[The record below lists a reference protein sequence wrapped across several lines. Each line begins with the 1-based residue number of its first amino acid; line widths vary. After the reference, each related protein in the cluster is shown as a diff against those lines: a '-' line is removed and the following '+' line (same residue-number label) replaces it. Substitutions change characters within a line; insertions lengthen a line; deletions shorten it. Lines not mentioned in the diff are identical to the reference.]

1 MFINNN
7 ECMPSFLT
15 LIKIFM
21 FLNNNER
28 MPIVSISL
36 NEEILKQ
43 IDSLQKNLGFS
54 GRSDAIRAG
63 IRSFVAE
70 EKQKENLSGNV
81 NAILLVVHNDEYD
94 NQVNGI
100 KHSYEDLIT
109 THLHSKIEGD
119 KCMELFMLKGEADS
133 VSSITKDFQI
143 NKKMDTVKLVAL

>member
-1 MFINNN
+1 
-7 ECMPSFLT
+7 
-15 LIKIFM
+15 
-21 FLNNNER
+21 

-36 NEEILKQ
+36 TDEILKE

-63 IRSFVAE
+63 IRSFVSE

-119 KCMELFMLKGEADS
+119 KCMELFMLKGEANS

-143 NKKMDTVKLVAL
+143 NKRMDTVKLVTL

>member
-1 MFINNN
+1 
-7 ECMPSFLT
+7 
-15 LIKIFM
+15 
-21 FLNNNER
+21 

-36 NEEILKQ
+36 TEEILKE

-119 KCMELFMLKGEADS
+119 KCMELFMLKGEAGS

-143 NKKMDTVKLVAL
+143 NKRMDTVKLVAL

>member
-1 MFINNN
+1 
-7 ECMPSFLT
+7 
-15 LIKIFM
+15 
-21 FLNNNER
+21 

-36 NEEILKQ
+36 TEEILKE

-63 IRSFVAE
+63 IRSFVSE

-143 NKKMDTVKLVAL
+143 NKRMDTVKLVTL

>member
-1 MFINNN
+1 
-7 ECMPSFLT
+7 
-15 LIKIFM
+15 
-21 FLNNNER
+21 

-36 NEEILKQ
+36 TEEILKE
-43 IDSLQKNLGFS
+43 IDNLQKNLGFS

-63 IRSFVAE
+63 IRSFVSE

-94 NQVNGI
+94 NQVTGI

-143 NKKMDTVKLVAL
+143 NKRMDTVKLVTL

>member
-1 MFINNN
+1 
-7 ECMPSFLT
+7 
-15 LIKIFM
+15 
-21 FLNNNER
+21 

-36 NEEILKQ
+36 TEEILRE

-63 IRSFVAE
+63 IRSFVSE
-70 EKQKENLSGNV
+70 EKQKENLSGSV

-119 KCMELFMLKGEADS
+119 KCMELFMLKGEAES

-143 NKKMDTVKLVAL
+143 NKRMDTVKLVAL

>member
-1 MFINNN
+1 
-7 ECMPSFLT
+7 
-15 LIKIFM
+15 M
-21 FLNNNER
+21 FLNNNRR

-36 NEEILKQ
+36 TEEILRE
-43 IDSLQKNLGFS
+43 IDSLQKSLGFS

-63 IRSFVAE
+63 IRSFVSE

-143 NKKMDTVKLVAL
+143 NKRMDTVKLVTL

>member
-1 MFINNN
+1 
-7 ECMPSFLT
+7 
-15 LIKIFM
+15 M
-21 FLNNNER
+21 FLNNNEH

-36 NEEILKQ
+36 TEEILKE
-43 IDSLQKNLGFS
+43 IDTLQKNLGFS

-63 IRSFVAE
+63 IRSFVSE

-133 VSSITKDFQI
+133 VSDITKDFQI
-143 NKKMDTVKLVAL
+143 NKKMDTIKLVTL

>member
-1 MFINNN
+1 
-7 ECMPSFLT
+7 
-15 LIKIFM
+15 M
-21 FLNNNER
+21 FLNNNEH

-36 NEEILKQ
+36 NDEILKQ

-63 IRSFVAE
+63 IRSFVSE
-70 EKQKENLSGNV
+70 EKQKEDLSGNV

-94 NQVNGI
+94 NQVTGI

-119 KCMELFMLKGEADS
+119 KCMELFMLKGEANLVTD
-133 VSSITKDFQI
+133 ITKDFQT
-143 NKKMDTVKLVAL
+143 NKKMDTVKLVTL

>member
-1 MFINNN
+1 
-7 ECMPSFLT
+7 
-15 LIKIFM
+15 
-21 FLNNNER
+21 

-36 NEEILKQ
+36 TEEILKE

-63 IRSFVAE
+63 IRSFVSE

-143 NKKMDTVKLVAL
+143 NKRMDTVKLVAV